1 MNKKIKWILV
11 SVIAAGFIG
20 WGIYTQMPK
29 KNMELA
35 DADQVMK
42 ERKKTKSK
50 LNVNAVVLKPGTIT
64 DEIQVTGLLL
74 PDEEVDLSFETS
86 GKVVA
91 INFKEGAHVA
101 KGQLLAKVNDRQ
113 LQAEL
118 KRLTAQEKLA
128 MDRVYRQRALLQ
140 KDAVSQEAYE
150 QVKTEYATL
159 QAEIDAVKAQIEQT
173 ELVAPFDGIIGL
185 RQISVGAYASPST
198 VVSKLTR
205 ISPLKVEFAVPERYA
220 RDIKSG
226 LPLDFTVDGHLT
238 PFQAKVYAKESSIDP
253 ETHTLAVRA
262 LYPNTKGQLTPGR
275 YASVRLTKEE
285 IKNALAIPA
294 EAIVPEMGK
303 DKVFLYK
310 SGLAQPVEIKTGIRN
325 ESHVQVLKGLQAG
338 DTLIVSGTL
347 QLRTDLPVV
356 LDHIN

>member
-1 MNKKIKWILV
+1 MNKKLKWLLV
-11 SVIAAGFIG
+11 SILAAGVVG
-20 WGIYTQMPK
+20 WGIYSQMPR
-29 KNMELA
+29 KNTELTDA
-35 DADQVMK
+35 DAVMQK
-42 ERKKTKSK
+42 QKKTKSK
-50 LNVNAVVLKPGTIT
+50 LNVNALVLKSGRIT

-101 KGQLLAKVNDRQ
+101 KGELLAKVNDRQ

-128 MDRVYRQRALLQ
+128 VDRVYRQRALLQ

-159 QAEIDAVKAQIEQT
+159 QAEIDAVRARIEQT

-205 ISPLKVEFAVPERYA
+205 ISPLKVEFSVPERYA
-220 RDIKSG
+220 RDVKQG
-226 LPLDFTVDGHLT
+226 LALDF
-238 PFQAKVYAKESSIDP
+238 
-253 ETHTLAVRA
+253 
-262 LYPNTKGQLTPGR
+262 
-275 YASVRLTKEE
+275 
-285 IKNALAIPA
+285 
-294 EAIVPEMGK
+294 
-303 DKVFLYK
+303 
-310 SGLAQPVEIKTGIRN
+310 
-325 ESHVQVLKGLQAG
+325 
-338 DTLIVSGTL
+338 
-347 QLRTDLPVV
+347 
-356 LDHIN
+356 

>member
-1 MNKKIKWILV
+1 MNKRIKWILV
-11 SVIAAGFIG
+11 SVIAVGAIG

-29 KNMELA
+29 KNSELA

-42 ERKKTKSK
+42 DQKKAKSK
-50 LNVNAVVLKPGTIT
+50 LNVNAVVLKTGTLT
-64 DEIQVTGLLL
+64 DEIQVAGLLL

-118 KRLTAQEKLA
+118 KRLKAQEKLA

-205 ISPLKVEFAVPERYA
+205 ISPLKVEFSVPERYA
-220 RDIKSG
+220 RDCLWISMS
-226 LPLDFTVDGHLT
+226 TV
-238 PFQAKVYAKESSIDP
+238 I
-253 ETHTLAVRA
+253 
-262 LYPNTKGQLTPGR
+262 
-275 YASVRLTKEE
+275 
-285 IKNALAIPA
+285 
-294 EAIVPEMGK
+294 
-303 DKVFLYK
+303 
-310 SGLAQPVEIKTGIRN
+310 
-325 ESHVQVLKGLQAG
+325 
-338 DTLIVSGTL
+338 
-347 QLRTDLPVV
+347 
-356 LDHIN
+356 